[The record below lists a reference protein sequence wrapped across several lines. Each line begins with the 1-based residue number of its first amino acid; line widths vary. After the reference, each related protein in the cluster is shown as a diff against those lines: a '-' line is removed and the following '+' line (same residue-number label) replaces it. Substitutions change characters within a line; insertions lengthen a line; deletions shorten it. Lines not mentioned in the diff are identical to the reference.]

1 MPGFWNRFR
10 ERKIAQWT
18 LGYAAVAWLLRE
30 VVGEVGPA
38 WGVSDA
44 ALRGLDVALLV
55 GLLVT
60 FLLAWQHG
68 DRGRQRA
75 SAGEV
80 ALLLFLVVGGLL
92 GVRAAARMTGPAPV
106 ADTTF
111 DPLAA
116 VEPYHA
122 SIAVLPFR
130 GGGGTDGTHF
140 EDGLAEELIN
150 VLGRVPALKVAARGS
165 SFGFRGDVDP
175 RVVAESL
182 SVAHVLEGSVRRAGA
197 RVRVSITLVD
207 ASTGLSVWSE
217 SFDEELDDVFALQDS
232 IARAIAGRLEVAF
245 ARGGDAAVRDVG
257 SEAAELY
264 MLGMEAWHRR
274 SEAELLRSRDLFAE
288 AARIEPDMA
297 RAFAGLA
304 LAYAVIPQYSGAVR
318 TDSAVARTLAAAARA
333 EALDPSLPEPHA
345 ARCQV
350 AVFYAYEWDEGMREC
365 REAIRL
371 RPGYATAFHWY
382 SELLMALGRLDEA
395 EVSVERALE
404 LDPLAPLSHH
414 HRAVLWELQGDTE
427 AALRKTRSN
436 LRRYPDFGH
445 GRFLYPALLL
455 GAGRFDEAADFVAA
469 NDGRYLP
476 GGFAADTATFR
487 AFARA
492 AAAGE
497 TEAVAAAAHA
507 MLGDIPEGRLR
518 TLMALIFLPVAGDHE
533 RMWRIL
539 DDAPELP
546 DPVALR
552 LSAVRPLR
560 SDPRFAALL
569 RRYGLDR

>member
-18 LGYAAVAWLLRE
+18 LGYAAGAWLLRE

-38 WGVSDA
+38 WGLSDA

-55 GLLVT
+55 GVLVT
-60 FLLAWQHG
+60 LLLAWQHG

-75 SAGEV
+75 GPGEI
-80 ALLLFLVVGGLL
+80 ALLLLLLVGGLL
-92 GVRAAARMTGPAPV
+92 GVRAAVRATGPALT
-106 ADTTF
+106 ADTAF
-111 DPLAA
+111 DPLDA

-130 GGGGTDGTHF
+130 GVGGTDETYF
-140 EDGLAEELIN
+140 KEGLAEEPIN
-150 VLGRVPALKVAARGS
+150 VLGRVPTLKVAARGS

-175 RVVAESL
+175 RVVADSL
-182 SVAHVLEGSVRRAGA
+182 SVAHVLEGSVRRAGG

-217 SFDEELDDVFALQDS
+217 SFDVELDDVFALQDS

-245 ARGGDAAVRDVG
+245 ARDVDARRGNVG

-274 SEAELLRSRDLFAE
+274 TEAELLRSRDLFAE
-288 AARIEPDMA
+288 AARIEPEMA

-304 LAYAVIPQYSGAVR
+304 LAYAVLPQYSSAVR
-318 TDSAVARTLAAAARA
+318 TDTAVARALAAAARA

-345 ARCQV
+345 ARCQI
-350 AVFYAYEWDEGMREC
+350 AVFYQHDWDEGTRAC
-365 REAIRL
+365 RAAIRL

-395 EVSVERALE
+395 EVSVERALA

-414 HRAVLWELQGDTE
+414 HRAVLWELQGDPE
-427 AALRKTRSN
+427 AAIRKNLSN

-445 GRFLYPALLL
+445 GRFLYPVLLF
-455 GAGRFDEAADFVAA
+455 GVGRYEEAADFVSA
-469 NDGRYLP
+469 NDGRFLP
-476 GGFAADTATFR
+476 GGFVTDTATFR
-487 AFARA
+487 AFARGA
-492 AAAGE
+492 ATGDEEAASAAAG
-497 TEAVAAAAHA
+497 ALLA
-507 MLGDIPEGRLR
+507 DIPDGRLR
-518 TLMALIFLPVAGDHE
+518 TLMALTYLSLAGDLE
-533 RMWRIL
+533 RLWRLL
-539 DDAPELP
+539 DEVNELP

-552 LSAVRPLR
+552 LSALRLLR
-560 SDPRFAALL
+560 SDPRFPALL
-569 RRYGLDR
+569 RRYGLDS

>member
-217 SFDEELDDVFALQDS
+217 SFDEELDDVCG
-232 IARAIAGRLEVAF
+232 RAA
-245 ARGGDAAVRDVG
+245 
-257 SEAAELY
+257 
-264 MLGMEAWHRR
+264 
-274 SEAELLRSRDLFAE
+274 
-288 AARIEPDMA
+288 
-297 RAFAGLA
+297 
-304 LAYAVIPQYSGAVR
+304 
-318 TDSAVARTLAAAARA
+318 
-333 EALDPSLPEPHA
+333 ALDPSLP
-345 ARCQV
+345 
-350 AVFYAYEWDEGMREC
+350 C
-365 REAIRL
+365 R
-371 RPGYATAFHWY
+371 TAQ
-382 SELLMALGRLDEA
+382 GR
-395 EVSVERALE
+395 
-404 LDPLAPLSHH
+404 
-414 HRAVLWELQGDTE
+414 
-427 AALRKTRSN
+427 
-436 LRRYPDFGH
+436 
-445 GRFLYPALLL
+445 
-455 GAGRFDEAADFVAA
+455 
-469 NDGRYLP
+469 
-476 GGFAADTATFR
+476 
-487 AFARA
+487 
-492 AAAGE
+492 
-497 TEAVAAAAHA
+497 
-507 MLGDIPEGRLR
+507 
-518 TLMALIFLPVAGDHE
+518 
-533 RMWRIL
+533 
-539 DDAPELP
+539 
-546 DPVALR
+546 
-552 LSAVRPLR
+552 
-560 SDPRFAALL
+560 
-569 RRYGLDR
+569 